1 MTRHG
6 RFRAAGAQPWCDAW
20 TTALRISGFDEA
32 GFAEHISAILPHR
45 AVTEAHVRAW
55 ARGPTPPPGDI
66 LWAGLRLA
74 GVDVLT
80 VLEAVGPQTKEIGD
94 SWPAG
99 LGRSV
104 EGLAD
109 LQLDDE
115 RLAAAEG
122 LHCKPDGRVV
132 ADLSAL
138 TRQYGL
144 LNDTIAPRTLLPAV
158 TGHHHWLLKLLTDA
172 PPPEYR
178 RQLSAILGET
188 AMLCGWLAFLLEDGR
203 GARSYWAFA
212 HELAGEYANEALEA
226 QVLIARSLLCSS
238 MPHGGRG
245 GDPGLALALPTQRP
259 GNCTGAPWRGGCPR
273 APHLSVQSTSRLRPG
288 RPCTFSAWQVRLST
302 SHRWCD
308 CAEVRR
314 LRERLQL
321 LA

>member
-1 MTRHG
+1 MG
-6 RFRAAGAQPWCDAW
+6 DSAW
-20 TTALRISGFDEA
+20 TIPRRRRPTVVRCVDHARISGFDEA

-122 LHCKPDGRVV
+122 LHCKPDGR
-132 ADLSAL
+132 SSQ
-138 TRQYGL
+138 TF
-144 LNDTIAPRTLLPAV
+144 PR
-158 TGHHHWLLKLLTDA
+158 
-172 PPPEYR
+172 
-178 RQLSAILGET
+178 
-188 AMLCGWLAFLLEDGR
+188 
-203 GARSYWAFA
+203 
-212 HELAGEYANEALEA
+212 
-226 QVLIARSLLCSS
+226 
-238 MPHGGRG
+238 
-245 GDPGLALALPTQRP
+245 
-259 GNCTGAPWRGGCPR
+259 
-273 APHLSVQSTSRLRPG
+273 
-288 RPCTFSAWQVRLST
+288 
-302 SHRWCD
+302 
-308 CAEVRR
+308 
-314 LRERLQL
+314 
-321 LA
+321 